1 MTTQIS
7 EVDWPVVVVD
17 DDPDV
22 AFLLTQ
28 IFRRAGIHNRVMA
41 LLDAKEAIA
50 SLDELV
56 SVAPVG
62 QGSRPLF
69 ITVDLKLPR
78 TSGFEL
84 LSWFQQR
91 PEFLAVPRIVLSS
104 SVDEKDVERAYAL
117 GANGFLTKYPGP
129 TTFATIARFA
139 RESQEDSH
147 ASRIAAGARQRSGI
161 PIVP

>member
-41 LLDAKEAIA
+41 LLDAKEAFA

-56 SVAPVG
+56 SAAPVG

-69 ITVDLKLPR
+69 IMVDL
-78 TSGFEL
+78 
-84 LSWFQQR
+84 
-91 PEFLAVPRIVLSS
+91 
-104 SVDEKDVERAYAL
+104 
-117 GANGFLTKYPGP
+117 
-129 TTFATIARFA
+129 
-139 RESQEDSH
+139 
-147 ASRIAAGARQRSGI
+147 
-161 PIVP
+161 